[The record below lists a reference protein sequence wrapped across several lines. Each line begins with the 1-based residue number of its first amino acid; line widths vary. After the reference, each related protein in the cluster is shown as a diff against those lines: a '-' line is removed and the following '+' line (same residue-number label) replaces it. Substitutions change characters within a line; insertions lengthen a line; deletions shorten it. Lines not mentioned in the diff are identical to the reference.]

1 MANGLEATLLRVTL
15 AVIIGTLAAIV
26 YSLRVL
32 VLVER
37 RVAKIEAHM
46 DGMVHK
52 VLGEEKKI
60 ERVLGRRRKK

>member
-1 MANGLEATLLRVTL
+1 MALETDLLRVTL

-37 RVAKIEAHM
+37 RVAKIEAHLDHLM
-46 DGMVHK
+46 HK
-52 VLGEEKKI
+52 VVDEEMKI
-60 ERVLGRRRKK
+60 ERSLGKRRK